1 MEQVLGVAI
10 GIALVC
16 LLLSI
21 IASHVQEILASFVS
35 SRARTLE
42 TAVLKMLDD
51 PKLYEI
57 FLNHPLIQNISFRPP
72 KFLKLKFL
80 SEDRPRP
87 TYIPSE
93 LFSRVL
99 LAALVVRHDAVVTD
113 FPGLVA
119 IMPES
124 SLKTKL
130 QTLMTGILHDANACR
145 RAVEQWYDNTMDR
158 VNGFYKR
165 QTQWALFGLGLLLA
179 ILCNA
184 DLLHITT
191 KLWDSQA
198 ARDQVNA
205 VAQMYS
211 CNGGPECEA
220 LRKDYDRARRTIEGD
235 LRALPLGYDLSYIK
249 NYWRTFKQL
258 DTAHNETRAHHTLKL
273 LAYWLIH
280 LFGWLLTGIAV
291 SLGAPFWFDTLNK
304 FVNLRIAGA
313 KPTKVDEARG

>member
-1 MEQVLGVAI
+1 MQQVLGVAI
-10 GIALVC
+10 GIALIC

-42 TAVLKMLDD
+42 AAVLKMLDD
-51 PKLYEI
+51 PQLYSI
-57 FLNHPLIQNISFRPP
+57 FLNHPLIQNISFHPP
-72 KFLKLKFL
+72 RFLKLKFL
-80 SEDRPRP
+80 STNKPRP
-87 TYIPSE
+87 TYIPSP
-93 LFSRVL
+93 LFSKVL
-99 LAALVVRHDAVVTD
+99 MAALVTRYDAVVTD

-130 QTLMTGILHDANACR
+130 LTLMTGILHDAEACR
-145 RAVEQWYDNTMDR
+145 LAVEQWYDNTMDR

-165 QTQWALFGLGLLLA
+165 QTQWILLGLGLLLA

-184 DLLHITT
+184 DLLSITT
-191 KLWDSQA
+191 RLWNSQA

-211 CNGGPECEA
+211 CNNGPECEA
-220 LRKDYDRARRTIEGD
+220 LRKDYDKARRTIEED
-235 LRALPLGYDLSYIK
+235 LRTLPVGYDLNYTK
-249 NYWRTFKQL
+249 NYWRTFNQL
-258 DTAHNETRAHHTLKL
+258 DIAHNESRAHHTLKL
-273 LAYWLIH
+273 LAHWLIN

-291 SLGAPFWFDTLNK
+291 SLGAPFWFDALNK
-304 FVNLRIAGA
+304 FVNLRITGA
-313 KPTKVDEARG
+313 KPPKAGQAQG